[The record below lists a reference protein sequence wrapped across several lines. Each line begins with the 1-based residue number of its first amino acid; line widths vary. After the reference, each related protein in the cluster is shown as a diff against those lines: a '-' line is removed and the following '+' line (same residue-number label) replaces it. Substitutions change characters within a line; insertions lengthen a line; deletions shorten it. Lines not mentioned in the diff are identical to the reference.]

1 MNWRWNFLE
10 KLRFDYEGE
19 LLNRRGRGSFYEDVC
34 VEYLCE
40 NGFTIIKRNYR
51 CKLGE
56 IDIVAMKDNIIRF
69 IEKADGPVYQKTIC
83 QEFQLSHSTVVG
95 IVFRLDDLGYLLI
108 GNSRV
113 DKRHTNVTITE
124 KGKQLIQETEDIY
137 QEIIGKMK
145 VIISDEEMNTII
157 QSVDQIKE
165 LFK

>member
-1 MNWRWNFLE
+1 M
-10 KLRFDYEGE
+10 
-19 LLNRRGRGSFYEDVC
+19 V
-34 VEYLCE
+34 
-40 NGFTIIKRNYR
+40 
-51 CKLGE
+51 
-56 IDIVAMKDNIIRF
+56 RF
-69 IEKADGPVYQKTIC
+69 IKKH
-83 QEFQLSHSTVVG
+83 LSRISAFSFNNSG

>member
-1 MNWRWNFLE
+1 MSNSTYFLLLFNESAIIMEKGNWGDVNESRISSSCCVRFVVTQMNKFASR
-10 KLRFDYEGE
+10 KLKPYGIKFNE
-19 LLNRRGRGSFYEDVC
+19 L
-34 VEYLCE
+34 
-40 NGFTIIKRNYR
+40 
-51 CKLGE
+51 
-56 IDIVAMKDNIIRF
+56 NIIRF

>member
-1 MNWRWNFLE
+1 MNQEYQVLVVLDLLVTQMNKFASR
-10 KLRFDYEGE
+10 KLKPYGIKFNE
-19 LLNRRGRGSFYEDVC
+19 L
-34 VEYLCE
+34 
-40 NGFTIIKRNYR
+40 
-51 CKLGE
+51 
-56 IDIVAMKDNIIRF
+56 NIIRF
-69 IEKADGPVYQKTIC
+69 
-83 QEFQLSHSTVVG
+83 
-95 IVFRLDDLGYLLI
+95 I

-145 VIISDEEMNTII
+145 VIISDEEMSTII

>member
-1 MNWRWNFLE
+1 MNQEYQVLVVLDLLVTQMNKFASR
-10 KLRFDYEGE
+10 KLKPYGIKFNE
-19 LLNRRGRGSFYEDVC
+19 L
-34 VEYLCE
+34 
-40 NGFTIIKRNYR
+40 
-51 CKLGE
+51 
-56 IDIVAMKDNIIRF
+56 NIIRF

-137 QEIIGKMK
+137 QEIIGKM
-145 VIISDEEMNTII
+145 
-157 QSVDQIKE
+157 
-165 LFK
+165 

>member
-1 MNWRWNFLE
+1 MNQEYQVLVVLDLLVTQMNKFASRKQKPYGNKFN
-10 KLRFDYEGE
+10 E
-19 LLNRRGRGSFYEDVC
+19 L
-34 VEYLCE
+34 
-40 NGFTIIKRNYR
+40 
-51 CKLGE
+51 
-56 IDIVAMKDNIIRF
+56 NIIRF
-69 IEKADGPVYQKTIC
+69 IEKADGPVYQKTFC
-83 QEFQLSHSTVVG
+83 QEFHLSHSTVVG

>member
-1 MNWRWNFLE
+1 MSRISAFSFN
-10 KLRFDYEGE
+10 
-19 LLNRRGRGSFYEDVC
+19 GSGNC
-34 VEYLCE
+34 
-40 NGFTIIKRNYR
+40 
-51 CKLGE
+51 
-56 IDIVAMKDNIIRF
+56 
-69 IEKADGPVYQKTIC
+69 
-83 QEFQLSHSTVVG
+83 
-95 IVFRLDDLGYLLI
+95 FRLDDLGYLLI

>member
-1 MNWRWNFLE
+1 MNQEYQVLVVLDLLVTQMNKFASR
-10 KLRFDYEGE
+10 KLKPYGIKFNE
-19 LLNRRGRGSFYEDVC
+19 L
-34 VEYLCE
+34 
-40 NGFTIIKRNYR
+40 
-51 CKLGE
+51 
-56 IDIVAMKDNIIRF
+56 NIIRF

-124 KGKQLIQETEDIY
+124 KGKQLIQE
-137 QEIIGKMK
+137 IIGKMK

>member
-1 MNWRWNFLE
+1 M
-10 KLRFDYEGE
+10 
-19 LLNRRGRGSFYEDVC
+19 
-34 VEYLCE
+34 
-40 NGFTIIKRNYR
+40 
-51 CKLGE
+51 
-56 IDIVAMKDNIIRF
+56 
-69 IEKADGPVYQKTIC
+69 
-83 QEFQLSHSTVVG
+83 
-95 IVFRLDDLGYLLI
+95 
-108 GNSRV
+108 

>member
-1 MNWRWNFLE
+1 MNQEYQVLVVLDLLVTQMNKFASR
-10 KLRFDYEGE
+10 KLKPYGIKFNE
-19 LLNRRGRGSFYEDVC
+19 L
-34 VEYLCE
+34 
-40 NGFTIIKRNYR
+40 
-51 CKLGE
+51 
-56 IDIVAMKDNIIRF
+56 NIIRF

-113 DKRHTNVTITE
+113 DKRHT
-124 KGKQLIQETEDIY
+124 GKQLIQETEDIY

>member
-1 MNWRWNFLE
+1 MNQEYQVLVVLDLLVTQMNKFASR
-10 KLRFDYEGE
+10 KLKPYG
-19 LLNRRGRGSFYEDVC
+19 
-34 VEYLCE
+34 
-40 NGFTIIKRNYR
+40 IKFN
-51 CKLGE
+51 
-56 IDIVAMKDNIIRF
+56 
-69 IEKADGPVYQKTIC
+69 GPVYQKTIC